1 MTHFWTQSI
10 ADPKVFIGDIGEDGT
25 LDAHSTHQF
34 QVARES
40 GVLSGNMTYPRKWI
54 SNLQHFLPDGFL

>member
-25 LDAHSTHQF
+25 LDAHSTHQ
-34 QVARES
+34 
-40 GVLSGNMTYPRKWI
+40 LSISSRKRIW
-54 SNLQHFLPDGFL
+54 SSLR